1 MTAKNTIRSAGK
13 FRLPD
18 PPEREADE
26 VTAFDHIYQDGNTH
40 HLAMHFGNLDTT
52 LVTADRWIVA
62 SPHDNRVRVRR
73 PDLLIAFNV
82 SPDYRASNGYITSE
96 QGKPPDFVMEVASA
110 STANVDTGPKRDDYA
125 ALGIPEYWRFD
136 ETGLHHGT
144 MLAGDI
150 LEGDSYR
157 PISIEELAPGI
168 LQGYSPVLNIIIR
181 WEQGR
186 LVWVDPST
194 QQPILT
200 YEDQRDRADAEMRRT
215 GAEREARLQAEA
227 RSRELEEEIRQ
238 LRGEGRPLEGV

>member
-1 MTAKNTIRSAGK
+1 MTAKDTIRSAGR

-26 VTAFDHIYQDGNTH
+26 VTAFDHIYQGGSTH
-40 HLAMHFGNLDTT
+40 HLAMHFGNLGTT

-73 PDLLIAFNV
+73 PDLLVAFNV
-82 SPDYRASNGYITSE
+82 RPEDYRASNGYIISE
-96 QGKPPDFVMEVASA
+96 QGKAPDFVMEVASA
-110 STANVDTGPKRDDYA
+110 STADVDTGPKRQDYA

-136 ETGLHHGT
+136 ETGDHHGT

-168 LQGYSPVLNIIIR
+168 LQGYSPALNLIIR

-186 LVWVDPST
+186 LVWVDPAT
-194 QQPILT
+194 EQPILT
-200 YEDQRDRADAEMRRT
+200 YEDQVVRAE
-215 GAEREARLQAEA
+215 AEREARLQAEA
-227 RSRELEEEIRQ
+227 RNRELEEEIRR
-238 LRGEGRPLEGV
+238 LRGEGLP